1 MTAGELMK
9 LLGTLPP
16 DMKVVV
22 RGYEDGYNDIM
33 QLKAVKI
40 KPDENAAWY
49 MGEYK
54 DSEEATLTTEGGIDA
69 VELNGTNNNPKDD
82 L

>member
-1 MTAGELMK
+1 MTAKELIGQ
-9 LLGTLPP
+9 LLLLPP

-22 RGYEDGYNDIM
+22 RGYEEGYNDIM
-33 QLKAVKI
+33 QLKEVKI
-40 KPDENAAWY
+40 KTDENAAWY

-54 DSEEATLTTEGGIDA
+54 DSEEEGAIDA
-69 VELNGTNNNPKDD
+69 IDLNGTNNNPKDD